1 MPRDSGRADSPE
13 RWLANA
19 RADFALARVALPPGG
34 LFEHLCFHA
43 QQAVEKSIKAVLIAN
58 CIEFPFTH
66 SIQALLDLLP
76 PNLASSTE
84 LADAV
89 DLTPYAVAGRY
100 PGESEPVT
108 ESDWRAAIH
117 IAESVVRWADSVIRS
132 KA

>member
-19 RADFALARVALPPGG
+19 RADLALARVALPPGG

-58 CIEFPFTH
+58 GIEFPFTH

-76 PNLASSTE
+76 PKLASAAE
-84 LADAV
+84 LSNAV
-89 DLTPYAVAGRY
+89 DLSPYAVTGRY

-108 ESDWRAAIH
+108 ESDWRDAIH
-117 IAESVVRWADSVIRS
+117 IAESVVGWAESVIHS
-132 KA
+132 NA